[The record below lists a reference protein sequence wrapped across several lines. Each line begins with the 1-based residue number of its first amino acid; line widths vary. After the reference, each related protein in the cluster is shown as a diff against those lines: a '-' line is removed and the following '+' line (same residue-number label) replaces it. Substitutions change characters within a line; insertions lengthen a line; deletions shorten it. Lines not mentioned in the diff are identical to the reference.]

1 MQAQESVEMTRPV
14 VTRHEVAREDSLGNY
29 EDQEM
34 CFYLPAQYQGGH
46 THASDT
52 RAHECGPGL
61 AAHDCHNKNPRHR
74 RHEAQQPPPPMGT
87 GRVYLVEGPAMY
99 VFAR

>member
-52 RAHECGPGL
+52 NISMTWL
-61 AAHDCHNKNPRHR
+61 K
-74 RHEAQQPPPPMGT
+74 
-87 GRVYLVEGPAMY
+87 LVEG
-99 VFAR
+99 